1 MLRLSLLVISFI
13 LFLSASAAPAPSALV
28 SRDGPCDAFS
38 ETCRPVIQA
47 NACFAAFIRFGDKS
61 TVLRCVD
68 DQDEARAEELVS
80 TYPYYLAQP
89 FSSSMAVQFSKS
101 LSTIYA

>member
-13 LFLSASAAPAPSALV
+13 PFLSASAAPAPSALV

-68 DQDEARAEELVS
+68 DQDEARAEELLCACYGCAE
-80 TYPYYLAQP
+80 TT
-89 FSSSMAVQFSKS
+89 VQDWATGTLGCK
-101 LSTIYA
+101 A